1 MFSAHDD
8 PDPAIRQLNRRI
20 ILAIVRDSIVQE
32 REREREVFDMW
43 WWSEELC
50 STLIHG
56 GHATSRGA
64 RI

>member
-1 MFSAHDD
+1 MMFFAEDDDD
-8 PDPAIRQLNRRI
+8 PDPAIRQLNGRI
-20 ILAIVRDSIVQE
+20 ILAIV
-32 REREREVFDMW
+32 REREVFDMW